1 MNSKT
6 FWLLTVFYV
15 LITVFISKALSLD
28 MFVRQKEVEW
38 VVNMSILNKF
48 FYAFL
53 KTSIGLIYL
62 RLVRIGWGNSLLILI
77 TGLLIRTLYAPFTM
91 VIIGCSIALHMKDS
105 LINTN
110 SKKINQNPD

>member
-1 MNSKT
+1 MNSKV
-6 FWLLTVFYV
+6 FWILTILYV
-15 LITVFISKALSLD
+15 LITVFISTALSAQ
-28 MFVRQKEVEW
+28 MFELQKGNDW
-38 VVNMSILNKF
+38 IAKMSILNKF

-62 RLVRIGWGNSLLILI
+62 RLVKIGWGNSLLILI
-77 TGLLIRTLYAPFTM
+77 TGLLIRSLYTPFTM

-110 SKKINQNPD
+110 SKKIDQNPD

>member
-15 LITVFISKALSLD
+15 LITVYISKALSLD
-28 MFVRQKEVEW
+28 MFVRQKEVKW
-38 VVNMSILNKF
+38 IVNMSILNKF

-62 RLVRIGWGNSLLILI
+62 RLVKIGWSNSLLILI
-77 TGLLIRTLYAPFTM
+77 TGLIFRYLDAPFTI
-91 VIIGCSIALHMKDS
+91 VIIGCSIALYLKDS

-110 SKKINQNPD
+110 SKKTNQNPD